1 MSVSSA
7 PPEGSRY
14 AGPALF
20 GAVDGLTVV
29 LGVMLPL
36 LDRPRD
42 LLLAAAGASLAE
54 AVGMSAG
61 AWLSDSDA
69 GWREAVTIGA
79 ATCVASLLPAVPFAL
94 LGGLAARWA
103 AGAVLLALAGSVAL
117 ARRRVQ
123 RRSWVRALGETF
135 GVLAAVGVVV
145 GICSVLLGGA

>member
-1 MSVSSA
+1 MSLSSE
-7 PPEGSRY
+7 PPAGRY

-20 GAVDGLTVV
+20 GAVDGLTVI

-42 LLLAAAGASLAE
+42 LVLAAVGASLAE

-69 GWREAVTIGA
+69 GWREAATIGA

-103 AGAVLLALAGSVAL
+103 AGGAILGLAGGVAV
-117 ARRRVQ
+117 ARRYVQ
-123 RRSWVRALGETF
+123 RRGWVRALGETF

-145 GICSVLLGGA
+145 GVCSVLLGGA